1 LIDIPKILS
10 KISFRY
16 LGHVCSKNLGVPS
29 FHLGVPK
36 WGVPKWEVPMLLIRL
51 QNWPVG
57 PFGEHLLIL
66 FFYNDILI

>member
-36 WGVPKWEVPMLLIRL
+36 WEVPMLLIRL

-66 FFYNDILI
+66 FFYNDINIII